1 MDCPSCF
8 KESDVRIMTVKT
20 PFCDELIIMCQLCEL
35 CNYRTT
41 DIKTGGEIKD
51 KGKKI
56 TLNVDSDT
64 MLNLDIFKS
73 NTCKIIIPE
82 LDFE

>member
-1 MDCPSCF
+1 
-8 KESDVRIMTVKT
+8 MTVKT

-56 TLNVDSDT
+56 TLNVDSDN

-73 NTCKIIIPE
+73 NTCKIAIPE